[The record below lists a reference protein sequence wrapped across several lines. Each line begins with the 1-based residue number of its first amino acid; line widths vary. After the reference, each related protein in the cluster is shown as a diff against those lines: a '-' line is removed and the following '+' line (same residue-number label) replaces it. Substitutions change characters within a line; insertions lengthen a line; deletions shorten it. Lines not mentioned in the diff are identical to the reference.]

1 MSHLKYIRKC
11 SIFVFLSVSICLV
24 ERTILENPSLPFLTL
39 YCATHD
45 VEITTRCTC
54 TCSLSSASS
63 REDNQNP
70 GKCLDS
76 GPKRCHCNLCGSL
89 CPHCERTALH
99 QILSKVLSGSKIL
112 WSMVNLK
119 NKLAN
124 QKSKLNYIS
133 CGQILKSPEFSLL
146 NSGNS

>member
-1 MSHLKYIRKC
+1 MFHIC
-11 SIFVFLSVSICLV
+11 FPFSVSS
-24 ERTILENPSLPFLTL
+24 PSRKDYFREPLLPFLTL
-39 YCATHD
+39 HCATHD
-45 VEITTRCTC
+45 VEITTRSTC

-63 REDNQNP
+63 RKDNRNP

-76 GPKRCHCNLCGSL
+76 GPKCCHCHLCGSL
-89 CPHCERTALH
+89 GPHCERIVLH
-99 QILSKVLSGSKIL
+99 QILSKVRSGSKIL

-124 QKSKLNYIS
+124 QKSKLNFIS

-146 NSGNS
+146 NSGKS